1 LSHAHGVDKAILRYL
16 CVSSWQIEKSERSGS
31 KQVAVSRNEQIL
43 RRLDARAKERGSG
56 QAQTVKI
63 SRGQ

>member
-1 LSHAHGVDKAILRYL
+1 MW
-16 CVSSWQIEKSERSGS
+16 SSQIEKSERSGS

-63 SRGQ
+63 SRGV